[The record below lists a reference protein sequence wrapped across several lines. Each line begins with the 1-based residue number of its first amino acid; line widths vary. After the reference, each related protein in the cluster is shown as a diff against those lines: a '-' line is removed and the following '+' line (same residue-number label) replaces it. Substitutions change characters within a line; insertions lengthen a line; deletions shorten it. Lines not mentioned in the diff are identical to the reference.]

1 MYYAKLITPRLENNS
16 GIRKYL
22 DSFQRLEVSTIY
34 PFLLNCYD
42 DWGNSKLSEKDC
54 IEVLKT
60 LENFL
65 VRRFVCGIQTRG
77 LNKTWLFVTWYGS
90 IGRYKSTKSLS
101 GKRLN

>member
-1 MYYAKLITPRLENNS
+1 MTGSVEPNKLADNNPALYIEDLYTFSMYYAKLITPRLENNS

-42 DWGNSKLSEKDC
+42 DWGNSKLSEKDL

-65 VRRFVCGIQTRG
+65 VRGSFC
-77 LNKTWLFVTWYGS
+77 LWYPDS
-90 IGRYKSTKSLS
+90 RT
-101 GKRLN
+101 